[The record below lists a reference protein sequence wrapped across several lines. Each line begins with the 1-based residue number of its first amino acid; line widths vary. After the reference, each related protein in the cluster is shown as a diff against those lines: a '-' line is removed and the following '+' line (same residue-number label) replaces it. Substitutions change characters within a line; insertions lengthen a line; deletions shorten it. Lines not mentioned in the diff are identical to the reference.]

1 MVSVTAQA
9 ATGQRE
15 FRFGLGHPVLEFVAT
30 RAARRREP
38 LERLATSDDLT
49 RWLELSQLAQKGR
62 CDEELLDRARELR
75 EAIYRTLT
83 HARDGQPPARNDLR
97 LLNEWAR
104 QPAPTPRLTPTLQLA
119 MTSPDPCRAA
129 LATLARA
136 AIELIAGPTLSRIR
150 NCANPTC
157 SLMFIDH
164 SRPGRRRW
172 CSMEGCGNR
181 AKTARYRQRRRHR
194 PA

>member
-1 MVSVTAQA
+1 MVSVTTLA
-9 ATGQRE
+9 AADRRE

-30 RAARRREP
+30 RAARDREP
-38 LERLATSDDLT
+38 LERLATPADLT
-49 RWLELSQLAQKGR
+49 RWLELSSLAHRAR
-62 CDEELLDRARELR
+62 CDSELLDRARDLR

-83 HARDGQPPARNDLR
+83 RARDGQPPVRNDLR
-97 LLNEWAR
+97 LVNEWAR
-104 QPAPTPRLTPTLQLA
+104 QPGSTPQLTPKLQLST
-119 MTSPDPCRAA
+119 TSPEPCRAA
-129 LATLARA
+129 LATLARS
-136 AIELIAGPTLSRIR
+136 AIELIAGPALPRIR

-181 AKTARYRQRRRHR
+181 AKTARYRQRRGA

>member
-1 MVSVTAQA
+1 MTIPATA
-9 ATGQRE
+9 GQRE
-15 FRFGLGHPVLEFVAT
+15 FRLGLGHPVLEFVAT
-30 RAARRREP
+30 RAGRQREP
-38 LERLATSDDLT
+38 LERLSTPGDLA
-49 RWLELSQLAQKGR
+49 RWLELSELAPKAR

-83 HARDGQPPARNDLR
+83 KAREGTQPARKDLR

-104 QPAPTPRLTPTLQLA
+104 QPSPTPQLTARLQLA
-119 MTSPDPCRAA
+119 MTSPEPGAAA

-136 AIELIAGPTLSRIR
+136 AIELIASPTLPRIR

-181 AKTARYRQRRRHR
+181 AKTARYRHRRRR
-194 PA
+194 TPA